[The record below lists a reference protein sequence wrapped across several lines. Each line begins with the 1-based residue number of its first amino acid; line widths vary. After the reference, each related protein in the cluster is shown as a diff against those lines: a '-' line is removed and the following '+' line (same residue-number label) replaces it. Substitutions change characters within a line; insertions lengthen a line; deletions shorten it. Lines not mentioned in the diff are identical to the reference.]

1 MNKDFWKA
9 AGIRALKTVCQTA
22 IATIGSAM
30 VISDV
35 NWMTVISASA
45 LAGLL
50 SLLTSIAT
58 GLPEVQLA
66 NTLYDLDNEGDEDY
80 MAEYEELDEEE
91 IDEDEEEEVEEEE
104 A

>member
-30 VISDV
+30 AISDV
-35 NWMTVISASA
+35 NWITVLSASA
-45 LAGLL
+45 LAGIL
-50 SLLTSIAT
+50 SLLTSLAT

-80 MAEYEELDEEE
+80 MAEYEALDEEE
-91 IDEDEEEEVEEEE
+91 DDEDEEEEDEEEE